1 MLRTSVNKSESDGVS
16 RRTFIAA
23 SLAAGGGLLI
33 GLKLSVPARAGG
45 PVISVEEINAFIQID
60 PVGKVR
66 LTMPYVEM
74 GQGTYTSISMLIAE
88 ELEVDLDQV
97 QYEHAPPND
106 KLYANPLVG
115 FQATGGST
123 AVRAAWMPLRTAGAA
138 ARMMLVQ
145 AAADEWNVDAK
156 SCRAQKG
163 VVFHDESGRRMTYGS
178 LAEKAARLPVPAEVP
193 LKARKDFKLIGKPVR
208 RLDAPIKVDGKA
220 VFGID
225 VKVPGMSIATVVA
238 CPVFGGKLGKVD
250 DSAALLVRGVKQVI
264 KIDDAVAVLADHM
277 GAAKKGLAALT
288 IEWDEG
294 PNAKLNTADIVEQLQ
309 AASQKPGVVAH
320 KSGDVDAA
328 FGDAKTKVEAVYLQ
342 PFLAHTT
349 MEPINCTVHVRDDA
363 CDVWVGT
370 QVMTRAQATA
380 AEVTGLPPE
389 KVTVHNHLIGGG
401 FGRRLEIDF
410 ITQAVK
416 IAKQVDG
423 PVKVIWTREEDIQ
436 HDMYRPAFMDRIEGG
451 LDAEGK
457 PIAWRHRIAGP
468 SVLARW
474 APPVFKNGFDFDTV
488 EGAVEPPY
496 RLPNM
501 IVDYVRYEPPGIPT
515 ANWRSVGPSHNIFV
529 VESFIDELAA
539 AAKRDPVEYRLELLD
554 AAPRARAVLELAAK
568 KAGWGQPL
576 PTGSGRGV
584 SLQTVFGTN
593 MAQIAELDVSP
604 KGEVAVRRIVCV
616 LDCGVVVNPDTV
628 EAQMQS
634 GIIYGL
640 SAVLHG
646 EITLR
651 NGRVEQSN
659 FDNYRALFINEA
671 PVIEVHVVD
680 SDEAPGGIG
689 EPGTSAL
696 FPAVANAVFAATG
709 VRIRKLPI
717 GKVALSPT

>member
-1 MLRTSVNKSESDGVS
+1 MLQSSVSKSENAGVS

-23 SLAAGGGLLI
+23 SLATGGGLLI
-33 GLKLSVPARAGG
+33 GLKLSGPARAGG

-60 PVGKVR
+60 TAGKVR

-88 ELEVDLDQV
+88 ELEADLDQV
-97 QYEHAPPND
+97 LYEHAPPND
-106 KLYANPLVG
+106 KLYTNPLVG
-115 FQATGGST
+115 FQVTGGST

-145 AAADEWNVDAK
+145 AAADDWNVDAK
-156 SCRAQKG
+156 SCRAEKG
-163 VVFHDESGRRMTYGS
+163 IVFHDASGRRLSYGS

-193 LKARKDFKLIGKPVR
+193 LKARRDFKLIGKPVR
-208 RLDAPIKVDGKA
+208 RLDAPVKVDGKA

-225 VKVPGMSIATVVA
+225 VKVPGMRIATVAA

-250 DSAALLVRGVKQVI
+250 DSAALLVRGVQQVI

-277 GAAKKGLAALT
+277 GAAKKGLAALK

-294 PNAKLNTADIVEQLQ
+294 PNAKLNTADIIEQLQ
-309 AASQKPGVVAH
+309 AASQRPGVVAH
-320 KSGDVDAA
+320 KSGDVEAA
-328 FGDAKTKVEAVYLQ
+328 FGTAKTKVEAVYQQ

-349 MEPINCTVHVRDDA
+349 MEPINCTVHVREDA

-380 AEVTGLPPE
+380 AEVTGLPLE

-401 FGRRLEIDF
+401 FGRRLEVDF

-436 HDMYRPAFMDRIEGG
+436 HDVYRPSFLDRLEGG

-457 PIAWRHRIAGP
+457 PIAWRHRITGP
-468 SVLARW
+468 SVFARW
-474 APPVFKNGFDFDTV
+474 APPAFKNGFDFDTV
-488 EGAVEPPY
+488 EGAVELPY
-496 RLPNM
+496 HLPNM

-515 ANWRSVGPSHNIFV
+515 GNWRSVGPSHNIFV

-539 AAKRDPVEYRLELLD
+539 AANRDPVEYRLELLD

-576 PTGSGRGV
+576 PKGSGRGASV
-584 SLQTVFGTN
+584 QTVFGTN
-593 MAQIAELDVSP
+593 MAQIAELDVSS
-604 KGEVAVRRIVCV
+604 KGVAVRRIVCV

-659 FDNYRALFINEA
+659 FDNCRALYINEA

-689 EPGTSAL
+689 EPATSAL